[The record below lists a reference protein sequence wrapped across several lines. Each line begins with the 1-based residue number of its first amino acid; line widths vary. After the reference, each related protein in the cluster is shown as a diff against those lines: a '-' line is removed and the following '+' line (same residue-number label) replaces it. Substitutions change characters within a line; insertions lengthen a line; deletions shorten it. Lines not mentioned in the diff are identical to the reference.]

1 MITSNTKINIFWH
14 FSFTLHSPSEGICQ
28 NSNFT
33 DFTALCKLYLLCYR
47 TPYSSMMQNGY
58 VICILLFTSVQ
69 CNLDKILNSVTEA
82 GFWCIN
88 LPVWLFFHCVK
99 TAFGSQKN
107 LIKRCKKW
115 NFQRLTIY
123 CLEWKNSSIYYL
135 FIKLF
140 HFIKIS
146 KKWHENPGSRWSVMY
161 QIYYKLPEKKLNQVV
176 L

>member
-1 MITSNTKINIFWH
+1 MQMCTIMYVVAWLHQILKYTFFDIFLSHYILLQRAFVKIPI
-14 FSFTLHSPSEGICQ
+14 
-28 NSNFT
+28 FT

-47 TPYSSMMQNGY
+47 TPYSNMMQNGY

-107 LIKRCKKW
+107 LIKRRKKW
-115 NFQRLTIY
+115 NKSDSQDT
-123 CLEWKNSSIYYL
+123 
-135 FIKLF
+135 
-140 HFIKIS
+140 
-146 KKWHENPGSRWSVMY
+146 
-161 QIYYKLPEKKLNQVV
+161 
-176 L
+176 